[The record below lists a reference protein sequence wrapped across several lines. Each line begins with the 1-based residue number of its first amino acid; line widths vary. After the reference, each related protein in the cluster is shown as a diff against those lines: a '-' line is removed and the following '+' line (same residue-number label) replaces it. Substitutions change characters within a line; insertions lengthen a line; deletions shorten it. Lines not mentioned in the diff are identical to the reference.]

1 MKLTLLQR
9 LIEFVIQFKVKHN
22 LLPTYNYKV
31 GEKVRYNWKAKVM
44 IDSAIKENVNDELII
59 NEIKHKRNEFINYQ
73 NTRTKKRGWT
83 AVMRSPYFLVLIFSK
98 LEVILKIN
106 QK

>member
-83 AVMRSPYFLVLIFSK
+83 DAYW
-98 LEVILKIN
+98 LKRA
-106 QK
+106 